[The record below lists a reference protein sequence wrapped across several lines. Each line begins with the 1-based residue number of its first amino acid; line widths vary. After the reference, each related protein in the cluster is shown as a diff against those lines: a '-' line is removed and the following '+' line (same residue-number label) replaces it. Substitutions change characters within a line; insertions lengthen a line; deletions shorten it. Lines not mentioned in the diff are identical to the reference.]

1 MFMNITPRPYQ
12 QEASDIIFDYV
23 FDKKRKDSN
32 GIIVAPPGSGK
43 SVIIGHA
50 AHRLVEQRKRVLCLC
65 PSQEIT
71 MQNHAKLSGFGYD
84 AGIYSAS
91 VGRRELGH
99 DVTFAMIGSITR
111 KSDLFA
117 DYDVIFVDE
126 CHKVNAK
133 GGMYAKLFD
142 ELGKKVIGLSATPFR
157 MANGLSGAELRML
170 NRTKPRIFHDML
182 YVIQNKDMF
191 DQGFLAPLEYHD
203 VFNFDLKRLKLN
215 TSGSDYTDLS
225 VQEYMES
232 AGFDRRM
239 VQALSRLHELGKKPL
254 VFTRFV
260 RQSYDLLNR
269 FKSDFPNTTGAV
281 LTGESDKTYRTE
293 IIQAYAEGQIDFI
306 ANVGVL
312 DTGVDF
318 PKCDAVM
325 LCSPIRSLGLLM
337 QKQGRGTRPYPNK
350 KCMIVDMCGNYNA
363 FGHMEDI
370 SYERDHKGLWCVF
383 GKPIVNG
390 VKTRRQITNK
400 PLVTFFQ

>member
-1 MFMNITPRPYQ
+1 MKITPRQYQ
-12 QEASDIIFDYV
+12 QESSDIIVDYV
-23 FDKKRKDSN
+23 LDKKKSERN

-43 SVIIGHA
+43 SVIIGHS
-50 AHRLVEQRKRVLCLC
+50 AHRLVEQGKRVLCLC

-71 MQNHAKLSGFGYD
+71 LQNHAKLSGFGYE

-91 VGRRELGH
+91 VGRKELGH

-111 KSDLFA
+111 KPELFA

-133 GGMYAKLFD
+133 GGMYDSLFKT
-142 ELGKKVIGLSATPFR
+142 LNKKVIGLSATPFR
-157 MANGLSGAELRML
+157 MANGLNGPELRML
-170 NRTKPRIFHDML
+170 NRTKPRVFTDML

-215 TSGSDYTDLS
+215 STGSDYTDLS

-239 VQALSRLHELGKKPL
+239 LQALSRLHQIGRKPL

-260 RQSYDLLNR
+260 RQSQELLNR

-281 LTGESDKTYRTE
+281 LTGESHKQYRTE
-293 IIQAYAEGQIDFI
+293 IIQAYSEGQIDFI

-318 PKCDAVM
+318 PMCDAVM
-325 LCSPIRSLGLLM
+325 LCTPIRSLSYLL
-337 QKQGRGTRPYPNK
+337 QKKGRGTRPYPNK
-350 KCMIVDMCGNYNA
+350 KCLIVDMCGNYNA

-370 SYERDHKGLWCVF
+370 TYEQDHKGLWCVF
-383 GKPIVNG
+383 GQPLVNG
-390 VKTRRQITNK
+390 VKTRKQITNK
-400 PLVTFFQ
+400 PLYTFFQ

>member
-1 MFMNITPRPYQ
+1 MKITPRPYQ
-12 QEASDIIFDYV
+12 QESSDIIVNYV
-23 FDKKRKDSN
+23 LDKKKADRN

-43 SVIIGHA
+43 SVIIGHSA
-50 AHRLVEQRKRVLCLC
+50 RRLVEQGKRVLCLC

-71 MQNHAKLSGFGYD
+71 LQNHAKLSGFGYE

-91 VGRRELGH
+91 VGRKELGH

-111 KSDLFA
+111 KPELFA

-133 GGMYAKLFD
+133 GGMYDSLFKT
-142 ELGKKVIGLSATPFR
+142 LNKKVIGLSATPFR
-157 MANGLSGAELRML
+157 MANGLNGPELRML
-170 NRTKPRIFHDML
+170 NRTKPRVFTDML

-215 TSGSDYTDLS
+215 SSGSDYTDLS

-239 VQALSRLHELGKKPL
+239 LQALSRLHQIGRKPL

-260 RQSYDLLNR
+260 RQSQELLNR

-281 LTGESDKTYRTE
+281 LTGESHKQYRTE
-293 IIQAYAEGQIDFI
+293 IIQAYSEGQIDFI

-318 PKCDAVM
+318 PMCDAVM
-325 LCSPIRSLGLLM
+325 LCTPIRSLSYLL
-337 QKQGRGTRPYPNK
+337 QKKGRGTRPYPNK
-350 KCMIVDMCGNYNA
+350 KCLIVDMCGNYNA

-370 SYERDHKGLWCVF
+370 TYEQDHKGLWCVF
-383 GKPIVNG
+383 GQPLVNG
-390 VKTRRQITNK
+390 VKTRKQITNK
-400 PLVTFFQ
+400 PLYTFFQ